1 MNIQLALDR
10 FTIDEA
16 INMAKL
22 AEQSIDWIEVGTS
35 LIKEYG
41 MESVKRIKEA
51 FPDKIIVA
59 DMKTIDNARYEFEM
73 CFRAGA
79 DVATVMGVSPMPTLQ
94 TCMKVVEEYNKKVM
108 IDLLNTTQQQKE
120 ELFQFKHAYFCD
132 HVSKDEQ
139 EIAGKVNRTED
150 KSYDS
155 SLQLAV
161 AGGITLQTI
170 SELKHL
176 QPDVWI
182 IGSGI
187 TKAEAPG
194 KAAEQFKTLIQQG
207 NGE

>member
-16 INMAKL
+16 VHIANL

-79 DVATVMGVSPMPTLQ
+79 DVATVMGASPIPTLK
-94 TCMKVVEEYNKKVM
+94 TCMKVSEENNKKVM

-120 ELFQFKHAYFCD
+120 ELFQFKDAYFCD

-139 EIAGKVNRTED
+139 EIAGKVNRTEE

-187 TKAEAPG
+187 TKAEDPA
-194 KAAEQFKTLIQQG
+194 KAAEKFKTLIKQG